1 MIEVYF
7 YDADGRDRR
16 IDLHD
21 AHPSKLDKRQLLWVD
36 ATRDDPALRDLAA
49 PFDIDAQAVDLIE
62 HPPLAPHIATF
73 DDWFQFSMPLP
84 PGTGSDNA
92 RLDML
97 VGANWLITVRDCD
110 VPFFATFRDEDRGES
125 FKGKLTATALCA
137 SLLDRHIGTFQV
149 EIAEIQ
155 KASDRIDADILGK
168 RKTRPP
174 LAELAKMRQRVARL
188 RDVLGD
194 HREII
199 HALLR
204 PDFAAVAET
213 EEATFFAALQGHFER
228 TEDGIDRARETVLGS
243 FELYTTRTTQDTNEM
258 VSVLTIVTVMI
269 GAVGAIAGIFGMNFD
284 TAFAHWGVVG
294 FYITTAAMFTVAALV
309 FGVAKWKTWL

>member
-1 MIEVYF
+1 MTGSSSSV
-7 YDADGRDRR
+7 
-16 IDLHD
+16 
-21 AHPSKLDKRQLLWVD
+21 
-36 ATRDDPALRDLAA
+36 
-49 PFDIDAQAVDLIE
+49 
-62 HPPLAPHIATF
+62 
-73 DDWFQFSMPLP
+73 PLP
-84 PGTGSDNA
+84 PDTGPENA
-92 RLDML
+92 RLDLL
-97 VGANWLITVRDCD
+97 VGANWLMTVRDCD
-110 VPFFATFRDEDRGES
+110 IPFLKAFRDEDRGES
-125 FKGKLTATALCA
+125 FKGKLTPTALCA

-149 EIAEIQ
+149 EIGEIQ
-155 KASDRIDADILGK
+155 KAADRIDGEVLGA

-204 PDFAAVAET
+204 PDFAAVAGT
-213 EEATFFAALQGHFER
+213 EEAPFFAALQGHFER

-258 VSVLTIVTVMI
+258 VTVLTIVTVMI

-284 TAFAHWGVVG
+284 TAFAHWGGDG
-294 FYITTAAMFTVAALV
+294 FLRRNRRDGRSGRHGSSRGKVEDMDLGIRPLASVWRRDPHLGDYSEPFSA
-309 FGVAKWKTWL
+309 G